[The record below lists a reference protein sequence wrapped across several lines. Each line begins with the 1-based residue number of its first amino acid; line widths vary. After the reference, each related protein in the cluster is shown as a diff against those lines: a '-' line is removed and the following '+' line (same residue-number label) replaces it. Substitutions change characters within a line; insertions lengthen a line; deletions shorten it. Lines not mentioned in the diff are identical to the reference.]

1 MNGFFEKVK
10 KRVFW
15 KVFYFLPIINKNKI
29 VVQSYYGRGYSDNP
43 KYIVEEILKQNPNFK
58 IYWNVSDISND
69 NNLPK
74 GVVPLKMNSMRSIY
88 HMCTAKVW
96 IDNCR
101 KYYFINKKK
110 KQIYIQTWHG
120 FGVKRIEKDVEENL
134 DPGYIRMAKKD
145 SKMCD
150 LLISNS
156 ELLTQIYRNCFW
168 YDGEILE
175 CGSPRND
182 IFFVDNS
189 KRIDSIRSKI
199 GVGPNDKILLYAPTF
214 RKNFG
219 LEQYDIYYELLVN
232 SLKKKFGDE
241 WKILIRLHPNIAK
254 KSKELNLN
262 QDFIIDVS
270 NYDDIQEL
278 MLASN
283 VLITDYSSSMFDFAL
298 TKKPCFLYAND
309 ISQYKDDRNF
319 YFDIDKLPFPLACN
333 NNELEEKILN
343 FDPDRY
349 KEDIEKFLIDFK
361 FNESGSAAKSILCW
375 LRNHI

>member
-15 KVFYFLPIINKNKI
+15 KVFYFLPINKNKI

-43 KYIVEEILKQNPNFK
+43 KYIVEEILKQSPNFK
-58 IYWNVSDISND
+58 VYWNVSDLSND

-74 GVVPLKMNSMRSIY
+74 NVIPLKMNSMKSIY
-88 HMCTAKVW
+88 HMCTAKAW

-110 KQIYIQTWHG
+110 SQIYIQTWHG

-189 KRIDSIRSKI
+189 KRIASIKSKI
-199 GVGPNDKILLYAPTF
+199 GVDSNEKVLLYAPTF

-219 LEQYDIYYELLVN
+219 LEQYDIDYGLLIN
-232 SLKKKFGDE
+232 SLKKKFGDD

-254 KSKELNLN
+254 KSDELNLN

-270 NYDDIQEL
+270 GYDDIQEL
-278 MLASN
+278 MLISN
-283 VLITDYSSSMFDFAL
+283 ILITDYSSSMFDFAL

-309 ISQYKDDRNF
+309 INEYKDDRNF
-319 YFDIDKLPFPLACN
+319 YFDIYKLPFPLACN
-333 NNELEEKILN
+333 NNELKDKILN
-343 FDPDRY
+343 FDSGKY
-349 KEDIEKFLIDFK
+349 KEDIERFLIDFK
-361 FNESGSAAKSILCW
+361 FKESGSAAKSILNW
-375 LRNHI
+375 LNDHI